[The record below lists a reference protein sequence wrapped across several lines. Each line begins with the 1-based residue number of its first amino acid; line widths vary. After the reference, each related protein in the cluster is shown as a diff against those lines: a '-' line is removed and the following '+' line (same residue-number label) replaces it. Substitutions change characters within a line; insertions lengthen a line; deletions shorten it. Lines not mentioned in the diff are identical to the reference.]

1 MEKLL
6 SFRTRLVLRLLGLMR
21 DRFANISVKQS
32 RAMTQHVGFPLPK
45 GLTVTQVAEIS
56 AQWVSV
62 NSSPPSKVL
71 LYLHGGCYVQNTP
84 KTHHAMVAR
93 IALSAGV
100 RALYVDYR
108 LAPEHPFPAAL
119 DDAVVAYKWLL
130 DQNIPAHH
138 IVFAG
143 DSAGGGL
150 AVAAMLRLQEE
161 NLALPAAAVLLS
173 PWCDLSMNGRSA
185 IEDCDPIYSRQA
197 FLRFAKLYAS
207 GVSLQHPLL
216 SPLNATFK
224 NMPPILIQAGE
235 RELLQDDAIK
245 LAECLRE
252 AGSTVQLSI
261 YPGLWH
267 VWQVYPAF
275 MVPESQVAIDEIGNF
290 LCAL

>member
-119 DDAVVAYKWLL
+119 DDAVVAYKRLL

-185 IEDCDPIYSRQA
+185 I
-197 FLRFAKLYAS
+197 
-207 GVSLQHPLL
+207 VSLQHPLL